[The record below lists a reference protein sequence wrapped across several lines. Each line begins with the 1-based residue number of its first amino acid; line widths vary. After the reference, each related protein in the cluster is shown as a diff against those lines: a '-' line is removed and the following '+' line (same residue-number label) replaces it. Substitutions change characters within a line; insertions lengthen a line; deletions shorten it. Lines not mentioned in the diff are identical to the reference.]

1 MICDNK
7 QSRNR
12 IAGWGIPVL
21 GKELGF
27 KWFLRHTKVM
37 KHVIWFGA
45 RTAIHPDYFRG
56 LGKNLFGPFRLQ
68 LIGECRKVSP

>member
-1 MICDNK
+1 MICDNN

-21 GKELGF
+21 GKDLGF

-37 KHVIWFGA
+37 KHA
-45 RTAIHPDYFRG
+45 NHPDYFGG
-56 LGKNLFGPFRLQ
+56 LGKNLFGPFQLQ